1 MIENFYKILILS
13 NAEKNNWYIKK
24 IDNDTYY
31 LAKEKK
37 NKNCERE
44 LKLLLNNPYNL
55 NEIINLIN
63 NKVK

>member
-1 MIENFYKILILS
+1 MIDNFYKILILS

-24 IDNDTYY
+24 IDNDTYF
-31 LAKEKK
+31 LAKKK

-44 LKLLLNNPYNL
+44 LKLLLNRPYNL
-55 NEIINLIN
+55 KEIINLIN